1 MKSKTY
7 KNVSDLAVD
16 LGLTAERGLI
26 AEMKANLT
34 KEIIKAI
41 GKKELTHKEVS
52 ELSGVPRSAIT
63 GIINGSLQRHQ
74 FADPDGISEIDL
86 VDRNGDAAGPRM
98 PCRAHISH
106 AVGDRQQGAAVNRA
120 GDIGVLRHHE
130 LAHFGF
136 GLANG
141 FVFHKK
147 SAAMMAGLLRNAGLK
162 RTHF

>member
-63 GIINGSLQRHQ
+63 GIINGSLQKVSIDRLIRI
-74 FADPDGISEIDL
+74 ISTLGKKVEIKIKT
-86 VDRNGDAAGPRM
+86 AA
-98 PCRAHISH
+98 
-106 AVGDRQQGAAVNRA
+106 
-120 GDIGVLRHHE
+120 
-130 LAHFGF
+130 
-136 GLANG
+136 
-141 FVFHKK
+141 
-147 SAAMMAGLLRNAGLK
+147 
-162 RTHF
+162 